1 MKIDQIKKEFP
12 IFDEK
17 IQNNDLVYLDSANS
31 SQKPKIVID
40 RINEFYTKQFS
51 NVGRSVHY
59 LAVAATNMYENTR
72 SSVQKYIN
80 AEDKNE
86 IVFTKG
92 ATEALNLVANTLGQ
106 KYLEEGDEVIITELE
121 HHSNY
126 VPWHFL
132 RKSKNIKINFAEI
145 NEFGEVPI
153 ENIEKLITAKTKI
166 IAVNHLS
173 NVTGAILPIKEI
185 TQLAHAK
192 GIIVVVDGCQGAPH
206 LKIDVQDLDC
216 DFYAISCHKMYGPT
230 GLGILYGKKKWL
242 EELPP
247 YQGGGG
253 MIKEVKKDRISYG
266 DLPNKYE
273 AGTMATAQ
281 VIAFDQSIKFLEKV
295 GIENIIKH
303 EKELLKIDVQDLDC
317 DFYAISCH
325 KMYGPT
331 GLGVLYG
338 KKKWLEELPPYQGGG
353 GMIKEVKKDRISYG
367 DLPNKYE
374 AGTMATAQ
382 VIAFD
387 QSIKF
392 LEKVG
397 IENIIKHEK
406 ELIEYGQEILKK
418 NNSVKLI
425 GNPKNKGGVLSFTIE
440 GVHPHDI
447 ATILDE
453 DGVAIR
459 AGHHCCQILHDKLGI
474 PASARASVG
483 IYNTKEDLDQ
493 LNESINKCKKIF
505 DL

>member
-1 MKIDQIKKEFP
+1 MIINNIKKEFP

-59 LAVAATNMYENTR
+59 LAVAATNLYEGTR

-80 AEDKNE
+80 AKDKNE

-106 KYLEEGDEVIITELE
+106 NFLQEGDEVLITELE

-145 NEFGEVPI
+145 NEEGEI
-153 ENIEKLITAKTKI
+153 TLEEIEKKLTPKTKVI
-166 IAVNHLS
+166 SITHLS

-185 TQLAHAK
+185 TELARSK
-192 GIIVVVDGCQGAPH
+192 NIVVVVDGCQGAPH
-206 LKIDVQDLDC
+206 LKLDMQDLDC

-230 GLGILYGKKKWL
+230 GLGVLYGKKKLL

-253 MIKEVKKDRISYG
+253 MIKEVKKDMISYG

-281 VIAFDQSIKFLEKV
+281 VIAFDQSIKFLESV
-295 GIENIIKH
+295 GIDNVMKH
-303 EKELLKIDVQDLDC
+303 EAELV
-317 DFYAISCH
+317 
-325 KMYGPT
+325 
-331 GLGVLYG
+331 
-338 KKKWLEELPPYQGGG
+338 
-353 GMIKEVKKDRISYG
+353 
-367 DLPNKYE
+367 
-374 AGTMATAQ
+374 
-382 VIAFD
+382 
-387 QSIKF
+387 
-392 LEKVG
+392 
-397 IENIIKHEK
+397 
-406 ELIEYGQEILKK
+406 EYGQELLQK

-425 GNPKNKGGVLSFTIE
+425 GSPKDKGGVLSFTIE
-440 GVHPHDI
+440 GIHPHDI

-459 AGHHCCQILHDKLGI
+459 AGHHCCQILHDKLNI

-483 IYNTKEDLDQ
+483 IYNTKDDLDK
-493 LNESINKCKKIF
+493 LNDSINNCKKIF
-505 DL
+505 NLK